1 MASNNLTMSLNL
13 DPSNYLKRMQEVL
26 GTTSARTKEGV
37 TVALHL
43 GLNKKE
49 ISNAKKLIDDLNG
62 KSYTLG
68 GKKYT
73 IKTDDLL
80 NIFENSKRMSDAYST
95 LGKRAKGLADGLLK
109 LQSMIGDSFDRLDNV
124 EFDEK
129 TKQLNRR
136 YDKLREGKI
145 RRDAAYREQKT
156 TERAEV

>member
-68 GKKYT
+68 GKKYS
-73 IKTDDLL
+73 INTDDLL
-80 NIFENSKRMSDAYST
+80 NIFENSNRMADAYST
-95 LGKRAKGLADGLLK
+95 LGKREKG
-109 LQSMIGDSFDRLDNV
+109 
-124 EFDEK
+124 
-129 TKQLNRR
+129 
-136 YDKLREGKI
+136 
-145 RRDAAYREQKT
+145 
-156 TERAEV
+156 